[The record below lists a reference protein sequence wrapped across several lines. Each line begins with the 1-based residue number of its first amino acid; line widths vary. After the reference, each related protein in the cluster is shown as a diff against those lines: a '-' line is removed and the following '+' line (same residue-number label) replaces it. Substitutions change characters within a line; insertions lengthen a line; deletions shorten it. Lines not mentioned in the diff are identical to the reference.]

1 MMCLLYYR
9 KWLVGVHSS
18 LCLPV
23 GPVVGISVASLP
35 VCLQRLKISI
45 RDLHHVLE
53 GRYFEVGPHQQFS
66 CSLAHSFPALHN
78 LYSSKIT
85 LEYQLPSSSQKLNT
99 TNECIVSVLSGLT
112 LTTLQVYS

>member
-45 RDLHHVLE
+45 RDLHRVLE
-53 GRYFEVGPHQQFS
+53 GRS
-66 CSLAHSFPALHN
+66 WALINN
-78 LYSSKIT
+78 LVV
-85 LEYQLPSSSQKLNT
+85 PSHILSQPCT
-99 TNECIVSVLSGLT
+99 TSTPPRLH
-112 LTTLQVYS
+112 